1 MVLTMRESI
10 RILDKVLRSTLGV
23 FEFCDTPDCLLRVR
37 VTSAAHALLLA
48 DRTVSE
54 GAPVLELHLWN
65 EHMPPLPLD
74 GHDLAWA
81 AQTRR
86 KLLTSFQ
93 TLAEQV
99 PHDQRLTA
107 VQAVGGISVLPLPD
121 CDTGGKKLFQRLGF
135 SVSPY
140 RSALGSFG
148 EFWENLYT
156 WWIMWAYNPA
166 TLRHRRLIHL
176 HRSEM
181 WMSIEE
187 FLSRYG
193 GSNKRQNE

>member
-1 MVLTMRESI
+1 MVLIIRESI
-10 RILDKVLRSTLGV
+10 RILDKVLRHALGV

-65 EHMPPLPLD
+65 EHMPPLPPD

-81 AQTRR
+81 AQTWR
-86 KLLTSFQ
+86 KLLTSFH
-93 TLAEQV
+93 TLADQI
-99 PHDQRLTA
+99 PRDQRFTS
-107 VQAVGGISVLPLPD
+107 VQAVGGISILPSPD
-121 CDTGGKKLFQRLGF
+121 KDTGGKKLFQRLGF
-135 SVSPY
+135 TVFPY
-140 RSALGSFG
+140 HNPLGCFG

-156 WWIMWAYNPA
+156 WWIMWAYNPV

-176 HRSEM
+176 HRSEI

-193 GSNKRQNE
+193 ESNKRTK